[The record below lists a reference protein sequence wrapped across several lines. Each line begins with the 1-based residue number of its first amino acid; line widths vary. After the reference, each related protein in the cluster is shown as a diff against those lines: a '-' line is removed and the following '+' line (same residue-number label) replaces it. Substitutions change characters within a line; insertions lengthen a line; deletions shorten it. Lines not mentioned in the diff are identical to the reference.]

1 MSQIAV
7 EAYLA
12 KLYTD
17 ADARTVFLADPMRA
31 ARMAGLSDEEAKS
44 LCTIDR
50 AGLKMAAAS
59 YAHKRDLHR
68 RHKRTLVELLKE
80 WLPKRPPRVQRTRN

>member
-17 ADARTVFLADPMRA
+17 ADARTAFLADPMRA
-31 ARMAGLSDEEAKS
+31 ARIAGLDEEDAKS
-44 LCTIDR
+44 LCGIDR

-68 RHKRTLVELLKE
+68 RHKRTLVELLKD
-80 WLPKRPPRVQRTRN
+80 WLPKRQPRR

>member
-1 MSQIAV
+1 MNQVAL

-17 ADARTVFLADPMRA
+17 ADARTAFLADPLRA
-31 ARMAGLSDEEAKS
+31 ARIAGLDEEDAKS
-44 LCTIDR
+44 LCGIDR

-68 RHKRTLVELLKE
+68 RHKRRLVELLKD
-80 WLPKRPPRVQRTRN
+80 WLPKRQPRR